1 MQDSLH
7 RLPLFL
13 LILLSETLNA
23 AAGCRSEE
31 SPLQRVPRVRRWLAE

>member
-7 RLPLFL
+7 HLPLFL

-23 AAGCRSEE
+23 AAGCRSKE
-31 SPLQRVPRVRRWLAE
+31 SPRQRVPRVRRLLAE